1 MSTDESTV
9 TENYAATIPAA
20 VRKRLDVR
28 PGDKLR
34 WSATE
39 EGRLEVEIVPQRE
52 GALDEFEPESMGGDG
67 VTAHDLLGS
76 ER

>member
-9 TENYAATIPAA
+9 TENYAATIPAS
-20 VRKRLDVR
+20 VRSRLNVH

-34 WSATE
+34 WRATE
-39 EGRLEVEIVPQRE
+39 EGKLEVEIIRQRE

-67 VTAHDLLGS
+67 ATAHDLLGS
-76 ER
+76 EQ